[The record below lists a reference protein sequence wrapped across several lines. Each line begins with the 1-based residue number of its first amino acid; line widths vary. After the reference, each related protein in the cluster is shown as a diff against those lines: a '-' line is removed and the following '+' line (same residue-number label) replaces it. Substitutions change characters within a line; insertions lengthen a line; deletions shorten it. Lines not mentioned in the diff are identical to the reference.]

1 MFKFV
6 PRLLLGNPLDQ
17 SQHLATTRMWTHGSQ
32 YGVACSINLFH
43 ARPLCPQLLEA
54 GVCWE
59 RGGGGGEVNAAL
71 WREQRGTVKLGKHH
85 NVLAAELNNVLAT
98 VLNLL
103 RQFYLLILA

>member
-1 MFKFV
+1 MD
-6 PRLLLGNPLDQ
+6 PSMEWHALLICSTLGHCAHNYLKQ
-17 SQHLATTRMWTHGSQ
+17 GCVGS
-32 YGVACSINLFH
+32 
-43 ARPLCPQLLEA
+43 
-54 GVCWE
+54 
-59 RGGGGGEVNAAL
+59 GGGWGGEVNAAL